1 MEGCFMSQVNN
12 KGTALVT
19 GASTGIGATYADRLA
34 KRGYNL
40 ILTARD
46 ADRLRNLA
54 EKIRAT
60 GTKVEI
66 LPADLG
72 TKAGRAAVE
81 SRFALDPEISL
92 LVNNAGMAIMGPL
105 AATNLDQAEALIAL
119 NIIAA
124 TRLAKAA
131 AAAFAARK
139 AGAIINIASVV
150 AFQPG
155 RISAVYSAS
164 KAYVLNLS
172 QAMEAELTPLGV
184 RVQAV
189 LPGATR
195 TEIWGRAGADID
207 ALPPEVVMG
216 VDEMVDASL
225 AGFDLGETVTIPALP
240 DNRDWQA
247 FEAARLAM
255 GPNLSRNHAAARYQ
269 VAA

>member
-1 MEGCFMSQVNN
+1 MSRGNN

-19 GASTGIGATYADRLA
+19 GASSGIGAIYADRLA

-46 ADRLRNLA
+46 ADRLRDLA
-54 EKIRAT
+54 RKLRAK
-60 GTKVEI
+60 GVGVEI

-72 TKAGRAAVE
+72 TKSGRAIVE
-81 SRFALDPEISL
+81 ARLAADPKISL
-92 LVNNAGMAIMGPL
+92 LVNNAGMAIAGPL
-105 AATNLDQAEALIAL
+105 AATSMDEAEALIEL

-124 TRLAKAA
+124 TRLAGAA
-131 AAAFAARK
+131 TRPFAGRK
-139 AGAIINIASVV
+139 AGAIVNIASVV
-150 AFQPG
+150 AYQPG

-172 QAMEAELTPLGV
+172 QAIEAELAPLGV

-195 TEIWGRAGADID
+195 TEIWGRAGADINT
-207 ALPPEVVMG
+207 LPPEIVME
-216 VDEMVDASL
+216 VDEMVDAAL

-240 DNRDWQA
+240 DDRDWRA
-247 FEAARLAM
+247 LEAARLAI
-255 GPNLSRNHAAARYQ
+255 GPNLSRNHAASRYK
-269 VAA
+269 AAA

>member
-1 MEGCFMSQVNN
+1 MSQSHH

-46 ADRLRNLA
+46 AERLAAQADQLRA
-54 EKIRAT
+54 IGAKI
-60 GTKVEI
+60 EI

-72 TKAGRAAVE
+72 TRVGRTAIETRLAH
-81 SRFALDPEISL
+81 DPDISL

-105 AATNLDQAEALIAL
+105 TNTDPDKAEALIEL
-119 NIIAA
+119 NITAV
-124 TRLAKAA
+124 TRLATAA
-131 AAAFAARK
+131 AKAFAARK
-139 AGAIINIASVV
+139 SGAIINIASVV

-172 QAMEAELTPLGV
+172 QAMEVELAPFGV

-195 TEIWGRAGADID
+195 TEIWGRAGGDID
-207 ALPPEVVMG
+207 TLPPEIVMG
-216 VDEMVDASL
+216 VDEMVDACL
-225 AGFDLGETVTIPALP
+225 AGFDQGETVTIPALP
-240 DNRDWQA
+240 NIQDWQSL
-247 FEAARLAM
+247 EAARLAM
-255 GPNLSRNHAAARYQ
+255 GPNLSHNHAAQRYQ